1 MLHFSNAQVVFQEVP
16 DEISLAISIS
26 GCDVGCKGC
35 HSAYT
40 WDAEYGTV
48 LTESKLTSMLN
59 KYEGVVSCVLFYG
72 GEWDTPNL
80 LHLVSLCKRLG
91 YKVAL
96 YTGREVE
103 QLSKDL
109 IESLTYLKV
118 GAWVS
123 GLGGLNSPTTNQR
136 MFDVQNNFKDIT
148 YKFRRKDARQD

>member
-1 MLHFSNAQVVFQEVP
+1 MLHFSNTQVVFQEVP

-40 WDAEYGTV
+40 WDSEYGTT
-48 LTESKLTSMLN
+48 LTEGKLTSILN

-72 GEWDTPNL
+72 GEWDAL
-80 LHLVSLCKRLG
+80 SLMHLVSLCKRLG

-96 YTGREVE
+96 YTGREIE

-123 GLGGLNSPTTNQR
+123 DLGGLDSPTTNQR

-148 YKFRRKDARQD
+148 YKFRR

>member
-1 MLHFSNAQVVFQEVP
+1 MLHFSSIQVVFQEVP
-16 DEISLAISIS
+16 DEISIAISIS

-48 LTESKLTSMLN
+48 LTEGRLTSILN
-59 KYEGVVSCVLFYG
+59 KYGGVVSCVLFYG
-72 GEWDTPNL
+72 GEWDTPSL
-80 LHLVSLCKRLG
+80 LQLVGLCKRLG

-96 YTGREVE
+96 YTGREIE

-109 IESLTYLKV
+109 IGSLTYLKV

-123 GLGGLNSPTTNQR
+123 DLGGLNSPTTNQR
-136 MFDVQNNFKDIT
+136 MFDVQDNFKDIT
-148 YKFRRKDARQD
+148 YKFRR